1 MNTLENGSKNLKV
14 DPLVDSEPVKVL
26 VVLSDV
32 GAGGKV
38 NKDSAKS
45 EVLNSLEFI

>member
-1 MNTLENGSKNLKV
+1 MNTLKNGSKNLKV

-32 GAGGKV
+32 GARGKV
-38 NKDSAKS
+38 KDSAKS